1 MKKQNA
7 LLLAAIMFT
16 AGFGLNNIAMSNV
29 SQKIAVVDVNQ
40 VVLKSAQVQSLK
52 KEQATKTAELQK
64 WLKNVRTD
72 IEKQQTLAGKE
83 KLAKKYDAEFLKKKE
98 TIAKDYQTK
107 LQAIDKNITATIQNT
122 AKTQG
127 YDIVLAKSIVLY
139 GGEDITAAIA
149 KVVK

>member
-7 LLLAAIMFT
+7 LLLAVAMFAI
-16 AGFGLNNIAMSNV
+16 GFGVNSAAMSNV

-40 VVLKSAQVQSLK
+40 VVLKSGQVQALK

-64 WLKNVRTD
+64 WLQGVKAD
-72 IEKQQTLAGKE
+72 IEKQQTLEGKE
-83 KLAKKYDAEFLKKKE
+83 KLAKKYDAEFVKKKE
-98 TIAKDYQTK
+98 AIAKNYQTK
-107 LQAIDKNITATIQNT
+107 LQAIDKSITATIQNT

-127 YDIVLAKSIVLY
+127 YDIVLAKSLVLY

-149 KVVK
+149 KAVK